1 MPDRDYDIVVFG
13 ATGFTGGLTAEYL
26 ARNAPDDLRWAL
38 AGRSEAKLAFVR
50 DKLAAINPACVRVGL
65 LIADADDAE
74 SLRAVASATRVVV
87 TTVGPYLRYGEPLVA
102 ACATAGTDYVDLC
115 GEPEFYHRMYLRY
128 HALAERTGARLVHAC
143 GFDSI
148 PADLGAYFTVR
159 QLPSDRPISVESFLR
174 ISGTP
179 SGGTL
184 DSALTAFSRGRQNFQ
199 AARDRRRA
207 EPELIGRRVHIPLG
221 RPGHNTEQNAWVVPL
236 PVLDPQIVA
245 ASAAASEEYGPDFTY
260 QQFLALRQLTSLVG
274 LGAGVA
280 GLLGAAQIPPL
291 RNWIS
296 DRVKPGQ
303 GPSAA
308 KRAKSWFRLRF
319 VGRSGETRVV
329 TEVSGG
335 DPGYDESAKMLAE
348 SALCLAI
355 DELPKT
361 AGQVTTATA
370 MGDALITRLHKAG
383 MTFTTLSTDPS
394 TTD

>member
-1 MPDRDYDIVVFG
+1 MADRDYDIVVFG

-26 ARNAPDDLRWAL
+26 ARNAPADLRWAL
-38 AGRSEAKLAFVR
+38 AGRSAAKLAVVR
-50 DKLAAINPACVRVGL
+50 DKLAAVNPACTGIGL
-65 LIADADDAE
+65 LVADVGDAE
-74 SLRAVASATRVVV
+74 SVRAVAAASRVVI

-102 ACATAGTDYVDLC
+102 ACAAAGTDYVDLC

-128 HALAERTGARLVHAC
+128 HAQAQRTGARIVHAC

-148 PADLGAYFTVR
+148 PADLGAYYTVR
-159 QLPSDRPISVESFLR
+159 QLPDDRPITVESYLR
-174 ISGTP
+174 ISGMP

-184 DSALTAFSRGRQNFQ
+184 ASALTAFSRGRQNWK

-207 EPELIGRRVHIPLG
+207 EPELVGRRVHIPLG
-221 RPGHNTEQNAWVVPL
+221 RPGHNADQNAWVVPL

-245 ASAAASEEYGPDFTY
+245 ASAAASDTYGPDFTY
-260 QQFLALRQLTSLVG
+260 RQFLALRQLTSLVG
-274 LGAGVA
+274 LGVGVA

-291 RNWIS
+291 RQWIS
-296 DRVKPGQ
+296 DRVKPGE
-303 GPSAA
+303 GPSAD

-319 VGRSGETRVV
+319 VGRSGEQRVV
-329 TEVSGG
+329 TEVAGG

-355 DELPKT
+355 DDLPTT

-370 MGDALITRLHKAG
+370 MGDALITRLTNAG
-383 MTFTTLSTDPS
+383 ITFTTLST
-394 TTD
+394 